1 MSTSNRLSKL
11 EQRPQPQRPHGMTHQ
26 ELDLHMSSMELRE
39 VQAFVK
45 TMTDDDLNARIE
57 YLKAIGEQQH
67 DKSQYQ

>member
-26 ELDLHMSSMELRE
+26 ELDLHMIRMELRE

-45 TMTDDDLNARIE
+45 TMTDDDLDARID
-57 YLKAIGEQQH
+57 YLKAIEEQQH
-67 DKSQYQ
+67 DKFFG